1 MLMYFKGTEPV
12 DVLPHKVEE
21 MERKGWSV
29 KPPVEAKPSSK
40 KGKDDGNT
48 QR

>member
-1 MLMYFKGTEPV
+1 MLMYLKGTEPV

-29 KPPVEAKPSSK
+29 KPPAEAKPSLK
-40 KGKDDGNT
+40 KGKEDGNT
-48 QR
+48 QG